1 MLEAVLVI
9 IIPCLVEVIH
19 VQLPHEGREVVV
31 LEKLRQD
38 LLSELVGLFDNESIS
53 IIVPADDVV
62 VLWVLLGYTKR
73 GILH

>member
-1 MLEAVLVI
+1 M
-9 IIPCLVEVIH
+9 
-19 VQLPHEGREVVV
+19 

-38 LLSELVGLFDNESIS
+38 LLSELVGLFDDESIS

>member
-1 MLEAVLVI
+1 M
-9 IIPCLVEVIH
+9 
-19 VQLPHEGREVVV
+19 

-38 LLSELVGLFDNESIS
+38 LLSELVGLLDNESIS